1 MEMIIEKLM
10 HIGYIRGTSNSRSAS
25 EKKKVC
31 LKEERKVDKCDF
43 LKYAIKGFEKSIYVF
58 QREPKSERKKL

>member
-1 MEMIIEKLM
+1 MAIEKLM
-10 HIGYIRGTSNSRSAS
+10 HKGYIRGTSNSRSVS

-43 LKYAIKGFEKSIYVF
+43 
-58 QREPKSERKKL
+58 